1 MYLPGYLWQ
10 SSNVQYVPNV
20 QSVYIIN
27 NNNEAE
33 KHSSLAFSY
42 YVVLTAE
49 DRLYPQHVIWSLSL
63 EKEKPM
69 ATSHKSIPYVLRHPS
84 LPL

>member
-27 NNNEAE
+27 NNNNEAE

-42 YVVLTAE
+42 YVVSTAE
-49 DRLYPQHVIWSLSL
+49 DWLPTTRNLVIYL
-63 EKEKPM
+63 KEGKTNGV
-69 ATSHKSIPYVLRHPS
+69 ASHKGVSCV
-84 LPL
+84 